1 MSNAPGELY
10 VVATPIGNRD
20 DITLRA
26 IEVLRRVDLIIA
38 EDTRHSGRLLEHLG
52 IQRPMISLH
61 EHNEIEATQ
70 RVVERLCSGQS
81 LALISDAGTPLISD
95 PGFPLIRRC
104 REQGIR
110 VVPVPGPSALLA
122 ALSVSGLPTDRFRF
136 EGFLPRR
143 QQARLAQ
150 LQTLRRETVTLVF
163 YESSHRI
170 DEMLHDLV
178 TVFGPAREA
187 VLTRELT
194 KVHETIR
201 LARLDDLLHWVESD
215 ENQRRGE
222 FVVLVAGAEAGADTQ
237 PLDVDRLLSILLE
250 ELPLKQAAA
259 LAARIS
265 GDKKNALYRRAL
277 TLSER

>member
-1 MSNAPGELY
+1 
-10 VVATPIGNRD
+10 
-20 DITLRA
+20 
-26 IEVLRRVDLIIA
+26 
-38 EDTRHSGRLLEHLG
+38 
-52 IQRPMISLH
+52 
-61 EHNEIEATQ
+61 
-70 RVVERLCSGQS
+70 
-81 LALISDAGTPLISD
+81 
-95 PGFPLIRRC
+95 
-104 REQGIR
+104 
-110 VVPVPGPSALLA
+110 
-122 ALSVSGLPTDRFRF
+122 
-136 EGFLPRR
+136 
-143 QQARLAQ
+143 
-150 LQTLRRETVTLVF
+150 
-163 YESSHRI
+163 
-170 DEMLHDLV
+170 MLHDLV